1 MQDLLKDNTQE
12 ILTTYGLDFRI
23 EKIPMKAHRPIISVD
38 NGGDLVNDVE
48 IINTDMFGL
57 LNTKSGNIINNVK
70 EGYHVS
76 QNDEIV
82 ELNDYDQNKYWKFVS
97 SCIQLSEGL
106 GEVEADDKIE
116 SINDL
121 YKFGAEFQNEI
132 IKLQTIVS
140 PNEITTN

>member
-1 MQDLLKDNTQE
+1 MNALK
-12 ILTTYGLDFRI
+12 
-23 EKIPMKAHRPIISVD
+23 MKHVKQ
-38 NGGDLVNDVE
+38 LME
-48 IINTDMFGL
+48 L
-57 LNTKSGNIINNVK
+57 LNVKNASELLSYISSCFETKKVIFSDLDETMQKAVLTQK
-70 EGYHVS
+70 EYA
-76 QNDEIV
+76 NDELV

-140 PNEITTN
+140 PNEIATN